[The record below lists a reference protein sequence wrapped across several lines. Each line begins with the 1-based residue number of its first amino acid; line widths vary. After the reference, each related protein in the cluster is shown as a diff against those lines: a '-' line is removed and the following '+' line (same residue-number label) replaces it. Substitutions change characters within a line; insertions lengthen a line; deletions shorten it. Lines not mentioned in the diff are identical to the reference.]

1 MEAVIGEEA
10 LLPLQEERGSLQ
22 VTIAPYGARVEID
35 SEYQG
40 ETPLG
45 ISLPPGGYHLVVTH
59 DGYEPLIM
67 DITIYDGR
75 TTSLVTNL
83 TPVLMPEPP
92 ETTVPPAT
100 EAAGWWAALAGAGL
114 LIGYR
119 LRR

>member
-1 MEAVIGEEA
+1 MEAVIGETGR
-10 LLPLQEERGSLQ
+10 LTLTEERGSLQ
-22 VTIAPYGARVEID
+22 VTVSPYGAQVEID

-100 EAAGWWAALAGAGL
+100 EAAGWWTALAGAGL